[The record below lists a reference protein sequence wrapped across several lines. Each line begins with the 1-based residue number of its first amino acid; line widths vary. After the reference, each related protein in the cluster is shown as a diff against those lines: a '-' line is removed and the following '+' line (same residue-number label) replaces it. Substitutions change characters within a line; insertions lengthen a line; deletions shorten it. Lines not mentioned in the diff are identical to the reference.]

1 MDIVFLVVG
10 LLAGAIIGFFAIRS
24 KPNVAEKEYQLKLN
38 DLEKQNSVLS
48 DRIQQMLLQQKN
60 LEEILSKE
68 RAQII
73 TLSAN
78 LAAKQE
84 MVNNYL
90 DKLENQ
96 KSEVENLQK
105 KFTVEF
111 ENLSSKI
118 LEEKSLKFVE
128 QNRTNL
134 DVILA
139 PLRDKIKDFEQ
150 KVEQSY
156 KIESAERNS
165 LKGEI
170 KNLIE
175 LNKQISDEANN
186 LARALKGDTKK
197 QGNWGEV
204 ILERILERSG
214 LVKGSEYEV
223 QFSTTNEEG
232 KRIQPDIIINLPDN
246 KHIIVDSKVSL
257 VAYDAMVNASTD
269 EDREKYLRDHI
280 LSVRSHIKSLSEKAY
295 QTSSDINTP
304 DFVLLFMPIES
315 SFGLAVQADNELYSF
330 AWDKK
335 IVIVSPSTLLA
346 TLKTISSLWKQEKQ
360 TRNAIEIARQ
370 GGALYDKFKNFLDDL
385 IEIGNKMDA
394 AKKAYG
400 EAMNKLSTGPGNLVK
415 RVEDLK
421 KLGAKS
427 TKDMPQAI
435 LERAQESLGQE

>member
-1 MDIVFLVVG
+1 MEIVFLIVG
-10 LLAGAIIGFFAIRS
+10 LLLGALLTYFFT
-24 KPNVAEKEYQLKLN
+24 KNKTNPAEKDLQLKLIE
-38 DLEKQNSVLS
+38 LEREKSVLS
-48 DRIQQMLLQQKN
+48 DRVQQMLLQQRN
-60 LEEILSKE
+60 LEEVLTKE
-68 RAQII
+68 RNQII
-73 TLSAN
+73 SLSSS

-96 KSEVENLQK
+96 KADVENLQK
-105 KFTVEF
+105 KFTTEF

-134 DVILA
+134 DIILT
-139 PLRDKIKDFEQ
+139 PLREKIKDFEQ

-156 KIESAERNS
+156 KIESAERHT

-170 KNLIE
+170 KSLIE
-175 LNKQISDEANN
+175 LNKQISDEASN

-214 LVKGSEYEV
+214 LEKGSEYEV
-223 QFSTTNEEG
+223 QYSTTNEEG

-246 KHIIVDSKVSL
+246 KHIIIDSKVSL
-257 VAYDAMVNASTD
+257 VAYDAMVNADVDS
-269 EDREKYLRDHI
+269 DREKYLRDHI
-280 LSVRSHIKSLSEKAY
+280 ISVRSHIKILSDKNY
-295 QTSSDINTP
+295 QSSAGINTP

-315 SFGLAVQADNELYSF
+315 SFGLAVQADNELFTY
-330 AWDKK
+330 AWDRK

-346 TLKTISSLWKQEKQ
+346 TMKTISSIWKQEKQ

-370 GGALYDKFKNFLDDL
+370 AGSMYDKFTNFLKDL
-385 IEIGNKMDA
+385 IEIGQKMDA
-394 AKKAYG
+394 AKSAYSD
-400 EAMNKLSTGPGNLVK
+400 AMGKLTSGSGNLVK

-421 KLGAKS
+421 KLGAKT
-427 TKDMPQAI
+427 TKDLPLAI
-435 LERAQESLGQE
+435 LERAQESIDEE

>member
-1 MDIVFLVVG
+1 MEIVFLLVG
-10 LLAGAIIGFFAIRS
+10 LLLGAVVGYFYVRN
-24 KPNVAEKEYQLKLN
+24 KPSVTEKELQGRLTE
-38 DLEKQNSVLS
+38 LEKEKSVMS
-48 DRIQQMLLQQKN
+48 DRIQQMVLQQKN
-60 LEEILSKE
+60 SEDILSKE
-68 RAQII
+68 RQQII
-73 TLSAN
+73 SLSSS

-96 KSEVENLQK
+96 KADIENLQK
-105 KFTVEF
+105 KFTMEF

-134 DVILA
+134 DVILT
-139 PLRDKIKDFEQ
+139 PLREKIKDFEQ

-156 KIESAERNS
+156 KIESAERHT

-223 QFSTTNEEG
+223 QYNTTNEEG
-232 KRIQPDIIINLPDN
+232 RRIQPDIIINLPDN
-246 KHIIVDSKVSL
+246 KHIVIDSKVSL
-257 VAYDAMVNASTD
+257 VAYDAMVNAITD

-280 LSVRSHIKSLSEKAY
+280 LSVRSHIKGLSDKNY
-295 QTSSDINTP
+295 QTSIGINTP

-315 SFGLAVQADNELYSF
+315 SFGLAVQADNELFTF
-330 AWDKK
+330 AWDRK

-346 TLKTISSLWKQEKQ
+346 TMKTISSIWKQERQ

-370 GGALYDKFKNFLDDL
+370 GGALYDKFKNFVDDL
-385 IEIGNKMDA
+385 IEVGTKMNG
-394 AKKAYG
+394 AKKSY
-400 EAMNKLSTGPGNLVK
+400 EDAMNKLSSGSGNLVK

-427 TKDMPQAI
+427 TKDLPPSI
-435 LERAQESLGQE
+435 LEKAQESIEEE

>member
-1 MDIVFLVVG
+1 MEIVFLIVG
-10 LLAGAIIGFFAIRS
+10 LLLGALLTYFFT
-24 KPNVAEKEYQLKLN
+24 KNKTNPAEKDFQLKLIE
-38 DLEKQNSVLS
+38 LEREKSVLS
-48 DRIQQMLLQQKN
+48 DRVQQMLLQQRN
-60 LEEILSKE
+60 LEEVLTKE
-68 RAQII
+68 RNQII
-73 TLSAN
+73 SLSSS

-96 KSEVENLQK
+96 KADVENLQK
-105 KFTVEF
+105 KFTTEF

-134 DVILA
+134 DIILT
-139 PLRDKIKDFEQ
+139 PLREKIKDFEQ

-156 KIESAERNS
+156 KIESAERHT

-170 KNLIE
+170 KSLIE
-175 LNKQISDEANN
+175 LNKQISDEASN

-214 LVKGSEYEV
+214 LEKGSEYEV
-223 QFSTTNEEG
+223 QYSTTNEEG

-246 KHIIVDSKVSL
+246 KHIIIDSKVSL
-257 VAYDAMVNASTD
+257 VAYDAMVNADVDS
-269 EDREKYLRDHI
+269 DREKYLRDHI
-280 LSVRSHIKSLSEKAY
+280 ISVRSHIKILSDKNY
-295 QTSSDINTP
+295 QSSAGINTP

-315 SFGLAVQADNELYSF
+315 SFGLAVQADNELFTY
-330 AWDKK
+330 AWDRK

-346 TLKTISSLWKQEKQ
+346 TMKTISSIWKQEKQ

-370 GGALYDKFKNFLDDL
+370 AGSMYDKFTNFLKDL
-385 IEIGNKMDA
+385 IEIGQKMDA
-394 AKKAYG
+394 AKIAYSD
-400 EAMNKLSTGPGNLVK
+400 AMGKLTSGSGNLVK

-421 KLGAKS
+421 KLGAKT
-427 TKDMPQAI
+427 TKDLPLAI
-435 LERAQESLGQE
+435 LERAQESIDEE

>member
-1 MDIVFLVVG
+1 MEIVFLFVG
-10 LLAGAIIGFFAIRS
+10 LLLGAFVTYFFIKNRPS
-24 KPNVAEKEYQLKLN
+24 TVEKEFQLKIN
-38 DLEKQNSVLS
+38 DLEKEKSVFS
-48 DRIQQMLLQQKN
+48 DRIQQMLLQQRN
-60 LEEILSKE
+60 LEEVLSKE
-68 RAQII
+68 REQII
-73 TLSAN
+73 SLSSN
-78 LAAKQE
+78 LATKQE

-96 KSEVENLQK
+96 KADIENLQK
-105 KFTVEF
+105 KFTMEF

-128 QNRTNL
+128 QNRSNL
-134 DVILA
+134 DVILT
-139 PLRDKIKDFEQ
+139 PLREKIKDFEQ

-156 KIESAERNS
+156 KIESAERHT

-186 LARALKGDTKK
+186 LARALKGDSKK

-214 LVKGSEYEV
+214 LAKGSEYEV
-223 QFSTTNEEG
+223 QFNTTNEEG
-232 KRIQPDIIINLPDN
+232 RRIQPDVIINLPDN
-246 KHIIVDSKVSL
+246 KHIVIDSKVSL
-257 VAYDAMVNASTD
+257 VAYDAMVNAD
-269 EDREKYLRDHI
+269 NDDDREKYLKDHI
-280 LSVRSHIKSLSEKAY
+280 LSVRSHIKGLSEKNY
-295 QTSSDINTP
+295 QTSNGIDTP

-315 SFGLAVQADNELYSF
+315 SFGLAVQADNELFTF
-330 AWDKK
+330 AWDRK

-346 TLKTISSLWKQEKQ
+346 TMKTISSIWKQERQ

-370 GGALYDKFKNFLDDL
+370 GGALYDKFKNFVDDL
-385 IEIGNKMDA
+385 IDVGLKMDA
-394 AKKAYG
+394 AKKSYG
-400 EAMNKLSTGPGNLVK
+400 EAMNKLSSGNGNLVK

-427 TKDMPQAI
+427 TKDLPAAI
-435 LERAQESLGQE
+435 LEKAEESISEE